1 MGMHGI
7 SSNRG
12 LIGAVPTALNRYLE
26 YVDGSIM
33 TDGYF
38 SDASHTWIGDLVY
51 GTKNPDCFV
60 INEEGN
66 VVQCDKKCKNVNQNG
81 MECDQVICE
90 KALAP
95 KDKALCLDK
104 SATVPSKIT
113 LSDSFDIEIPVRTTL
128 MEAL

>member
-1 MGMHGI
+1 MYGI
-7 SSNRG
+7 SSNTG
-12 LIGAVPTALNRYLE
+12 LVGAIPTALNRFLE

-51 GTKNPDCFV
+51 STKNPKCFV

-66 VVQCDKKCKNVNQNG
+66 VVNCAKNCKDANQNG
-81 MECDQVICE
+81 IECDQVICE
-90 KALAP
+90 KFLSP
-95 KDKALCLDK
+95 NNKALCLDK

-113 LSDSFDIEIPVRTTL
+113 LDDSFDIPISVR
-128 MEAL
+128 